1 MKQLFI
7 LLLSGLF
14 FLQCST
20 KEKEQTSKPANLDT
34 TMVVTVHASSAGSHL
49 STTAIGIITNGQ
61 EAKPSFKT
69 GGIVAATYFEEGD
82 YVKKGQ
88 LMARLNLAEIE
99 AQLQQA
105 SEALGKAER
114 DKGRAERLYADSV
127 ATLEQVQ
134 NATTA
139 VAVAKKTIE
148 IIQFNKQYSEVRSPI
163 DGRIVKQIVH
173 AGEMAAPGMPVYAII
188 GTSGADWKI
197 KAGFID
203 RDWVQLKPGQKATFT
218 LDANPGKQYEVTLT
232 EKAVIAGNASSL
244 IDAEF
249 SFKER
254 PSDLAVGLLG
264 KISINTHSNNYILS
278 IPIECLTRSSDNTSY
293 LYVNENG
300 KARLRK
306 IITGQLMEDRVEV
319 LSGISAQDEIISTG
333 AMYLEDGDVIKIKP

>member
-1 MKQLFI
+1 MKQLLI

-20 KEKEQTSKPANLDT
+20 KEKEQTPTPANLDT
-34 TMVVTVHASSAGSHL
+34 TLVVTVHATTPGAHS
-49 STTAIGIITNGQ
+49 STTAIGVITNGQ

-69 GGIVAATYFEEGD
+69 GGIVATTYFEEGD
-82 YVKKGQ
+82 FVKKGQ
-88 LMARLNLAEIE
+88 LMARLNLAEID
-99 AQLQQA
+99 AQLQQTT
-105 SEALGKAER
+105 EALAKAER
-114 DKGRAERLYADSV
+114 DKIRAERLYADSV

-139 VAVAKKTIE
+139 VAVAKKTKE
-148 IIQFNKQYSEVRSPI
+148 IVLFNKQYSEVRSPI

-203 RDWVQLKPGQKATFT
+203 RDWIQLKPGQKASFT

-254 PSDLAVGLLG
+254 PAALAVGLLG
-264 KISINTHSNNYILS
+264 KISISTHSISNILS
-278 IPIECLTRSSDNTSY
+278 IPIECLTRSSANTSY
-293 LYVNENG
+293 VFVNEKG

-306 IITGQLMEDRVEV
+306 IIIGQLMEDRVEV
-319 LSGISAQDEIISTG
+319 LAGISDQDEVISTG
-333 AMYLEDGDVIKIKP
+333 AMYLEDGDAIKVKP